1 MSEVN
6 CYAERFVLT
15 ARTELTDRILIFGER
30 HLRTV
35 LARYGPITAG
45 GGHIERCGYSRH
57 APIIPLR
64 ILTTRGS
71 DADRYWEG

>member
-1 MSEVN
+1 M
-6 CYAERFVLT
+6 ADPHPDL
-15 ARTELTDRILIFGER
+15 GER

-35 LARYGPITAG
+35 LAQYGAHDNGRRP
-45 GGHIERCGYSRH
+45 IERCGYSRH

>member
-1 MSEVN
+1 MRVG
-6 CYAERFVLT
+6 
-15 ARTELTDRILIFGER
+15 LTDRILIFGER

-35 LARYGPITAG
+35 LAQY
-45 GGHIERCGYSRH
+45 CGYGRH